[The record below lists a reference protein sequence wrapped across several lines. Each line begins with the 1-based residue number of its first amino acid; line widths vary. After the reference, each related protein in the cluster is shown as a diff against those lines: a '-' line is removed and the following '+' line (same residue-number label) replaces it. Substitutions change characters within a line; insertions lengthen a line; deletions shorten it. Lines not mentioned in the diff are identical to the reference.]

1 VEIVEHPTKIPTRRN
16 RSAAIQLSPPCS
28 GLRDQPSPP
37 GEGDQDQRWSDLGCV
52 ARFRF
57 CFLFF
62 SFFQLTFSFL
72 LFVSTRS
79 DGSKSPPSPPP
90 PPSPTF
96 RFTPPPS
103 DLVLY
108 GGDLLEILGD
118 LNLLRHLSF
127 LSARSCHSGGRRDLL
142 RQLMFGVHQIWGFL
156 PVRSL
161 IDPIFGVV
169 YLKLFLKSPHHA
181 RIAWHLL
188 PWQTRF
194 DLVVYLTGITAP
206 DLLLLRTLVVVVV
219 LVLFRT
225 MVKCC
230 VDGFFCCCTVCVCCC
245 WCSCS

>member
-1 VEIVEHPTKIPTRRN
+1 
-16 RSAAIQLSPPCS
+16 
-28 GLRDQPSPP
+28 
-37 GEGDQDQRWSDLGCV
+37 
-52 ARFRF
+52 
-57 CFLFF
+57 
-62 SFFQLTFSFL
+62 
-72 LFVSTRS
+72 VSTRS

-127 LSARSCHSGGRRDLL
+127 LSARSCPSGGRRDPL
-142 RQLMFGVHQIWGFL
+142 RQLMFGGHQIWGFI

-161 IDPIFGVV
+161 IDPTFGVD

-181 RIAWHLL
+181 RITWHLL

-206 DLLLLRTLVVVVV
+206 DLLLLRILVVVVV

-230 VDGFFCCCTVCVCCC
+230 VDGCICCCTVCVCCC
-245 WCSCS
+245 WCCCSCNCNSSCSIVVVAVMLFCFAALLVGSFALLVGHFAVTYVTFPALYVGFYLPLCRVV